1 MRKIRRWIKLY
12 SALLHTYWEIV
23 MEYRGS
29 MVMWMLSN
37 IMPLVMLSVWVSL
50 ASTGPVGQYGVK
62 DFVRY
67 YLAVLMVRQLVT
79 VWVIWDLDRE
89 IRLGELSSRL
99 IKPLNPIHYHIAFN
113 LADKIFRIFTL
124 VPAILTITFF
134 FPALRFSSSP
144 EHVLSF
150 LLSLSMA
157 WAIRF
162 MSQYCIGLLGFWVTQ
177 SMAINE
183 VTYAGLLLFG
193 GVIAPLDLFPSQF
206 HELIMHLPFRYM
218 LSLPV
223 EILLGLLS
231 RDLLVRELLIQ
242 FFWLTAFL
250 ILYQLLWKKGLKKY
264 SAVGA

>member
-1 MRKIRRWIKLY
+1 MLKIRRWLKIY
-12 SALLHTYWEIV
+12 SALLRTYWQIV
-23 MEYRGS
+23 LEYRGS

-50 ASTGPVGQYGVK
+50 ASTGPVGKYGVK
-62 DFVRY
+62 EFVRY

-99 IKPLNPIHYHIAFN
+99 MKPLNPIHYHIAFN
-113 LADKIFRIFTL
+113 LADKIFRLLTL
-124 VPAILTITFF
+124 VPAVVAITLP

-144 EHVLSF
+144 EHILGF

-157 WAIRF
+157 WSIRF
-162 MSQYCIGLLGFWVTQ
+162 VSQYCIGLLGFWVTQ

-183 VTYAGLLLFG
+183 MVYAGLLLFG
-193 GVIAPLDLFPSQF
+193 GVIAPLDLFPARYQGF
-206 HELIMHLPFRYM
+206 IMHLPFRYM

-223 EILLGLLS
+223 EILL
-231 RDLLVRELLIQ
+231 ELLNGKMIILELAIQ
-242 FFWLTAFL
+242 FGWLITFF
-250 ILYQLLWKKGLKKY
+250 IIYQILWKKGLKKY